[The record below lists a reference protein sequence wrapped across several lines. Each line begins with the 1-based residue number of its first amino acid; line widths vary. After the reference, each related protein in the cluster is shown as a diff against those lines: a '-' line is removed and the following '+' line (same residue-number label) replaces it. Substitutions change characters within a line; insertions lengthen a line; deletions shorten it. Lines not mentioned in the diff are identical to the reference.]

1 MKRYVIDF
9 RKVKSIEEA
18 HKEIKTSLG
27 FPDYYGENLDAL
39 NDCISE
45 LNDDLFIYILV
56 KKKSFD
62 GIKDIMNVLRD
73 NDIKFEVI
81 TTIGT

>member
-1 MKRYVIDF
+1 MKRFILDF
-9 RKVKSIEEA
+9 RKVKNIEEA
-18 HKEIKTSLG
+18 HEEIKSAFG
-27 FPDYYGENLDAL
+27 FPDYYGKNLDAL

-45 LNDDLFIYILV
+45 MSDDIKIYILV